1 MPNRGDTTD
10 AVRGGQ
16 VTPGLYLVGVPIGN
30 LRDITL
36 RALDVLAG
44 VDAVA
49 CEDTRITGR
58 LLRHYGIQ
66 TPMLTYHD
74 HNAAEVR
81 PRLLARMAAG
91 AALALVSDAGMPAIS
106 DPGYKLARETR
117 AAGHPVT
124 VVPGPSAVLT
134 ALVATGLP
142 TDRFL
147 FAGFLPSK
155 SAARQA
161 AWAEL
166 ADLRASLVVFES
178 ARRLAASLA
187 DLAAVDPDRQVAV
200 TRELTKLHE
209 QVRRGRAADLAD
221 AYSTEGAPKGEVTL
235 VVAPSAPGSS
245 QVAAEALD
253 DALRAALAAGSVR
266 DAADSVSAATG
277 LPRRAVYQRALALA
291 ADKA

>member
-1 MPNRGDTTD
+1 MPNPGDTTG

-58 LLRHYGIQ
+58 LLRHYGIR

-74 HNAAEVR
+74 HNAADVR

-187 DLAAVDPDRQVAV
+187 DLAAVDPDREVAV

-221 AYSTEGAPKGEVTL
+221 AYATEGAPKGEVTL

-245 QVAAEALD
+245 QVGAEALD

-291 ADKA
+291 ADEA